1 MTTFQQRLPNDFDSL
16 VRRIEALERELQE
29 TRAARRLEAATIGRG
44 GITIKGG
51 AIILEDNQGREIG
64 RMGIREDLL
73 PQPDGQRQPGFI
85 LRRNDGSVAFTLDDP
100 NPNAGGYRQLIKMQ
114 DSHGTIIFEEDAVTG
129 WGLAAPTWSVPL
141 FPFDQDYMTKW
152 PATTTT
158 SDWVLFNAAVP
169 IYNPRLF
176 VSVMATL
183 TSGISGEMWVT
194 VNGQTLG
201 TSKTVASGSMAQL
214 EWEMNLNDISGMG
227 SGAIVSLQIHARAGT
242 AANPGRLVATPIWC
256 YTDGAP
262 GNWGM

>member
-100 NPNAGGYRQLIKMQ
+100 DPTHSGYKQMLKMQ
-114 DSHGTIIFEEDAVTG
+114 DSHGTIFFEEDAVTG
-129 WGLAAPTWSVPL
+129 WGLAAPAWPVTL
-141 FPFDQDYMTKW
+141 FPFNQDSMDGW
-152 PATTTT
+152 PFTT
-158 SDWVLFNAAVP
+158 STTGWPLFNASFPVFNP
-169 IYNPRLF
+169 I
-176 VSVMATL
+176 
-183 TSGISGEMWVT
+183 ISLAMMTRTTAGTGEMWVT
-194 VNGQTLG
+194 VNGETLG
-201 TSKTVASGSMAQL
+201 APKAVSSSTTQL
-214 EWEMNLNDISGMG
+214 EWTLELNNISGMG
-227 SGAIVSLQIHARAGT
+227 SGALISLQVMGKVSAS
-242 AANPGRLVATPIWC
+242 GRMTATPLWC